1 MRRGNNGSRAS
12 YIIQCATWCLSGK
25 KLLTMK
31 KDYNHFVRRGIIL
44 ASILTILV
52 SVRQLSGQVSLSE
65 QAWIL
70 PTYKV
75 NPPDKN
81 PMFFKGEGYQ
91 GASRYVYPLALLD
104 NLSNEKSDHA
114 WKALKLTNE
123 FIELCIMPEIG
134 GKLWYGTDKTNGYN
148 FIYKNNVV
156 RPSNIGMTGA
166 WVSGG
171 IEWCV
176 LHHHRASTFLPVDY
190 ELKDNKDG
198 SKTVWIGE
206 TEPRHGIRWT
216 IGITVFPG
224 KSYFEAEVKIHNQT
238 PFTHTFLYWANVA
251 AHTNENY
258 QVIFPPSVQYATY
271 HAKNAFIHWPVAEE
285 SYRGQEFTKGK
296 DMSWWKNSPVSNS
309 FFAHDLKE
317 DFMGGYDYG
326 RETGTVHIGDHNIIK
341 GAKLWEWGS
350 GERGQ
355 ATEARLTE
363 NDGPYV
369 EIMVGAFSDNQPD
382 YSWIKPYE
390 VKSFKQ
396 YWYPVKDIGGFKYA
410 NLNGA
415 VNLELREKNT
425 LFLGYYSTQ
434 RVNKAKILLKNSGKI
449 IFEKELEI
457 SPAVT
462 FAEQIK
468 LKETFKFTNL
478 FTELV
483 NAETGEVLIS
493 YQPVE
498 KKYDAGLPETV
509 EQPALPEDIKTIEEL
524 YLTGSRIEQFYNTS
538 LNAMDYF
545 TEALK
550 RDPGDIR
557 SNTAIGNI
565 YLKNGNYQLARKH
578 FAVAVR
584 RLTKDYT
591 RPSGCEA
598 LYLQGLTLKALELYD
613 EAIDTLYRAS
623 WDNAFHSASFL
634 ELARI
639 SVIKGDLVRALGQ
652 INESLKTNAVNNSA
666 INLKASVL
674 RKMGFPEEAKAVLAA
689 IFDSDPLD
697 FRAGNERYLLTKNG
711 GDVKTA
717 EMELAV
723 LNKKMRDFERNF
735 LELAVGYLND
745 GMPDEAEEVLLRFGE
760 KNPEISYYLGYINDR
775 KGNKPDAQKFF
786 KEGSSLPVD
795 YCFPYRLESV
805 KVFNLASEYNKD
817 DPKPFYY
824 LGNLLY
830 DKQPQKAIEC
840 WEKAVKLDPSF
851 AIAFRNLGWAYY
863 NTNHDVPSAITAY
876 ENAVRNKNDDPV
888 YYAELDPLYE
898 LNNTPVEI
906 RAKLFA
912 GSNDI
917 AKKRDDSFIRQ
928 ILVYVL
934 SDQPEKALEYLNNR
948 YFGYREGSS
957 RVADVTVDAYLM
969 LGKKYYSQKNYNKAL
984 EQFTASLNTFVG
996 EENNRRIPQINYFI
1010 GTAYEALGNKAKA
1023 KSYFTKSVEQA
1034 VRSSGYVSY
1043 YQGLSWHKLGNSAKA
1058 SEVFNSLIAE
1068 GERRIRQ
1075 GSEQDFFATFR
1086 EREGKNSQLS
1096 DAYMLKGL
1104 GYKGLGQNELAF
1116 ENLKK
1121 SVEYSNSNLW
1131 GGSELSDLK

>member
-1 MRRGNNGSRAS
+1 MKTFFSQLLKIS
-12 YIIQCATWCLSGK
+12 LLLFIIQA
-25 KLLTMK
+25 
-31 KDYNHFVRRGIIL
+31 IL
-44 ASILTILV
+44 FSEKN
-52 SVRQLSGQVSLSE
+52 LSGQVSLSE
-65 QAWIL
+65 GKWIL

-104 NLSNEKSDHA
+104 NLSNEKSDQA
-114 WKALKLTNE
+114 WKAIKLANE

-206 TEPRHGIRWT
+206 TEPRHGMRWT

-224 KSYFEAEVKIHNQT
+224 KSYFQAEVKIHNPT

-285 SYRGQEFTKGK
+285 SYRGLDFTKGN

-317 DFMGGYDYG
+317 DFMGGYDHG
-326 RETGTVHIGDHNIIK
+326 RETGTVHIGDHNIVK

-369 EIMVGAFSDNQPD
+369 EIMVGSFSDNQPD
-382 YSWIKPYE
+382 YSWIRPYE

-396 YWYPVKDIGGFKYA
+396 YWYPVKDIRGFKYA

-415 VNLELREKNT
+415 VNLEPGEKNSI
-425 LFLGYYSTQ
+425 FLGYYSTQ
-434 RVNKAKILLKNSGKI
+434 KVSKAKVLLKNKDRV
-449 IFEKELEI
+449 IFEKILEI
-457 SPAVT
+457 SPAVAFT
-462 FAEQIK
+462 EMIK
-468 LKETFKFTNL
+468 MNEDFKLTDL
-478 FTELV
+478 YTELV
-483 NAETGEVLIS
+483 NTETGEILIS
-493 YQPVE
+493 YQPFE
-498 KKYDAGLPETV
+498 KEYD
-509 EQPALPEDIKTIEEL
+509 PALPGTVERPALPKDIQTIEEL

-545 TEALK
+545 REALK
-550 RDPGDIR
+550 RDPSDIR
-557 SNTAIGNI
+557 TNTAVGNI
-565 YLKNGNYQLARKH
+565 YLKNGDYTMARKH
-578 FAVAVR
+578 FAAAVK

-591 RPSGCEA
+591 RPSDCEA

-613 EAIDTLYRAS
+613 EAVDTLYRAS
-623 WDNAFHSASFL
+623 WDHAFHSASYL
-634 ELARI
+634 ELSRI
-639 SVIKGDLVRALGQ
+639 SVLKGDLNKALDQ
-652 INESLKTNAVNNSA
+652 VNESLKTNTGNNSA
-666 INLKASVL
+666 VNLKASLL
-674 RKMGFPEEAKAVLAA
+674 RKMGDNIAA
-689 IFDSDPLD
+689 GAIIAPILESDPLD
-697 FRAGNERYLLTKNG
+697 FRACNENYLLTKKEGN
-711 GDVKTA
+711 A
-717 EMELAV
+717 EKAAKELAD
-723 LNKKMRDFERNF
+723 LNRKMRGFDQNY

-745 GMPDEAEEVLLRFGE
+745 GMNDEAEEVLRRFNG
-760 KNPEISYYLGYINDR
+760 KNPEISYYLAYINDK
-775 KGNKPDAQKFF
+775 KGDREEAEKLFR
-786 KEGSSLPVD
+786 EGSSQPVD

-805 KVFNLASEYNKD
+805 KVFNLASKYELN

-830 DKQPQKAIEC
+830 DKQPQKAIEY
-840 WEKAVKLDPSF
+840 WEKAVKIDPSF
-851 AIAFRNLGWAYY
+851 AIAHRNLGWAYY
-863 NTNHDVPSAITAY
+863 QTNHDIPAAIEAY
-876 ENAVRNKNDDPV
+876 ENAVKNKNDDPV

-898 LNNTPVEI
+898 LNNTPVET
-906 RAKLFA
+906 RSKLFA
-912 GSNDI
+912 GSYDV
-917 AKKRDDSFIRQ
+917 ATKRDDSFIR
-928 ILVYVL
+928 LVMVYVL
-934 SDQPEKALEYLNNR
+934 SDQPEKALEYLNSR

-969 LGKKYYSQKNYNKAL
+969 LGKKYYSQRDYEKAL

-996 EENNRRIPQINYFI
+996 EENNRRIPQINYYI
-1010 GTAYEALGNKAKA
+1010 GLAYDALGSKSKAKA
-1023 KSYFTKSVEQA
+1023 HFTKAVEQT
-1034 VRSSGYVSY
+1034 VRGSGYVSY
-1043 YQGLSWHKLGNSAKA
+1043 YQGLSWQKLGNSSKA
-1058 SEVFNSLIAE
+1058 SEIFNSLVEE
-1068 GERRIRQ
+1068 GERRIKQ
-1075 GSEQDFFATFR
+1075 GANPDFFATFR
-1086 EREGKNSQLS
+1086 ERETENSMLS

-1104 GYKGLGQNELAF
+1104 GYKGIGKNDLAK
-1116 ENLKK
+1116 ESLKK

-1131 GGSELSDLK
+1131 ANSELQNL